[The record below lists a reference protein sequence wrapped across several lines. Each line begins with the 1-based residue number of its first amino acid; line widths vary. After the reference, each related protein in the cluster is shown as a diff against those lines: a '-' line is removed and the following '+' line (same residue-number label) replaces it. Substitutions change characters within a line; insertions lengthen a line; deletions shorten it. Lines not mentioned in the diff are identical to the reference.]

1 MTNQTIIA
9 ADGIL
14 STIGNTPLVHLK
26 KLFPEYEGM
35 VYGKLEAFNPAGSIK
50 DRTAHHIIQ
59 QGINQGKIN
68 SKSVI
73 VESTSGNMGIGLAQ
87 CCLSLGLRLK
97 LIVDP
102 YINAQAVKILKT
114 YGAEVIMVT
123 KPDESG
129 GYLNARI
136 EKVAELVASDPNTF
150 WPNQYGSYHNPEAH
164 HRTMDEIIE
173 ELYGDLDY
181 LFVATSTCGT
191 LMGCA
196 ERIQSNGYKTK
207 IIPVDSMGSI
217 IFGGKAARRLIPGF
231 GAGRPSQFLNNNLVE
246 EPILVSEPESIK
258 GARMLLKREA
268 ILAGG
273 SSGAVVSAMQQ
284 MLPSLPQNS
293 SIAAIICDRGERYLD
308 TIYSDEWVKQ
318 NYGKKVLNDISI
330 GENSRKA

>member
-14 STIGNTPLVHLK
+14 STIGSTPLIHLK
-26 KLFPEYEGM
+26 NLFPDYNGM

-59 QGINQGKIN
+59 QGVAQGKIT
-68 SKSVI
+68 SETVI
-73 VESTSGNMGIGLAQ
+73 IESTSGNMGIGLAQ
-87 CCLSLGLRLK
+87 CCLSLGLKLK
-97 LIVDP
+97 LVVDP

-123 KPDESG
+123 IPDESG
-129 GYLNARI
+129 GYLNSRI
-136 EKVAELVASDPNTF
+136 DKVSELVSTEQNSF
-150 WPNQYGSYHNPEAH
+150 WPNQYGSHHNPEAH
-164 HRTMDEIIE
+164 HRTMDEMIE

-196 ERIQSNGYKTK
+196 ERIQTNGYKTK
-207 IIPVDSMGSI
+207 IVPVDSQGSI
-217 IFGGKAARRLIPGF
+217 IFGGKASRRLIPGF
-231 GAGRPSQFLNNNLVE
+231 GAGRPSQFLNNDLVE
-246 EPILVSEPESIK
+246 NPVLVSEPESIR

-273 SSGAVVSAMQQ
+273 SSGAVVMAMQK
-284 MLPSLPQNS
+284 MLPSIPNDAT
-293 SIAAIICDRGERYLD
+293 IAAIICDRGERYLD
-308 TIYSDEWVKQ
+308 TIYSDDWVEN
-318 NYGKKVLNDISI
+318 NYGKAVLHDIASD
-330 GENSRKA
+330 EKAGRS

>member
-14 STIGNTPLVHLK
+14 STIGSTPLIHLK
-26 KLFPEYEGM
+26 NLFPQYNATI
-35 VYGKLEAFNPAGSIK
+35 YGKLEAFNPAGSIK

-59 QGINQGKIN
+59 QGIAQGKID
-68 SKSVI
+68 SDSI
-73 VESTSGNMGIGLAQ
+73 IIESTSGNMGIGLAQ

-97 LIVDP
+97 LVVDP

-123 KPDESG
+123 EPDESG

-136 EKVAELVASDPNTF
+136 NKVAELVASEPHSF
-150 WPNQYGSYHNPEAH
+150 WPNQYGSPQNPEAH
-164 HRTMDEIIE
+164 HRTMEEIME

-196 ERIQSNGYKTK
+196 EKIQNSGYKTK
-207 IIPVDSMGSI
+207 IIPVDSQGSI
-217 IFGGKAARRLIPGF
+217 IFGGKASRRLIPGF
-231 GAGRPSQFLNNNLVE
+231 GAGRPSQFLDNELVE
-246 EPILVSEPESIK
+246 KPVLVSEPDSIR
-258 GARMLLKREA
+258 GARMLLNREA

-273 SSGAVVSAMQQ
+273 SSGAVVMAMKNL
-284 MLPSLPQNS
+284 LPSLSPDAT
-293 SIAAIICDRGERYLD
+293 IAAIICDRGERYLD
-308 TIYSDEWVKQ
+308 TIYSDEWVQ
-318 NYGKKVLNDISI
+318 ENYGKEVLEDILLDK
-330 GENSRKA
+330 KARIS